1 MKRKPLF
8 ILLFLLGA
16 GFQGFSQSYI
26 ARLWNTKKYSEIIE
40 YSPKGQKLSG
50 PDNVL
55 IGRSYMSLETPQPTD
70 ALRHYDIAISK
81 RWQREELYF
90 YRAEANYALGQLN
103 AALADLEVCLQ
114 MHPNYQGYLL
124 FKAAIAYEKGDQ
136 KLAYDTY
143 YLLCDLYDKQ
153 MPFYML
159 AVISLERENYYK
171 AQEQIDENM
180 LRFERGKDFWTFT
193 AEQQV
198 DLEWRVFKNYEK
210 ALNTQEEL
218 LSFHNNNAQYL
229 INRLLLLR
237 SENQDSLALLAENDF
252 QERYNSN
259 QIPSSYYKIGNFQ
272 VGLYNRDNG
281 IVEDYRFFRPKLNDN
296 TKYARYFISDGGQVL
311 GKYWAGLTGEAKDT
325 NLRYWNF
332 HRDGSDY
339 KVPALDTSYSGFIGL
354 IEAPDSILMPF
365 LPHKMDTIE
374 HSVPVIDGVQNILDS
389 NEFPTT
395 PMEIDSIR
403 SSKAVLPRDS
413 IKN

>member
-1 MKRKPLF
+1 
-8 ILLFLLGA
+8 
-16 GFQGFSQSYI
+16 
-26 ARLWNTKKYSEIIE
+26 
-40 YSPKGQKLSG
+40 
-50 PDNVL
+50 
-55 IGRSYMSLETPQPTD
+55 
-70 ALRHYDIAISK
+70 
-81 RWQREELYF
+81 
-90 YRAEANYALGQLN
+90 
-103 AALADLEVCLQ
+103 
-114 MHPNYQGYLL
+114 
-124 FKAAIAYEKGDQ
+124 
-136 KLAYDTY
+136 
-143 YLLCDLYDKQ
+143 
-153 MPFYML
+153 ML

-171 AQEQIDENM
+171 AQEQIDENK

-259 QIPSSYYKIGNFQ
+259 QIPSSYYKKGNFQ

-281 IVEDYRFFRPKLNDN
+281 IVEDYRYFRPKLNDN

-311 GKYWAGLTGEAKDT
+311 GKHWAGLTGEATDT
-325 NLRYWNF
+325 SLRYWNL

-339 KVPALDTSYSGFIGL
+339 KVPALDTSYSGFIAW
-354 IEAPDSILMPF
+354 IEAPDSLLIPF
-365 LPHKMDTIE
+365 LPHKMDTME
-374 HSVPVIDGVQNILDS
+374 HLVPVIDGVQNILDS

-403 SSKAVLPRDS
+403 SSKAVLPKDS